1 MTGVDDLN
9 NVRSEM
15 GREGAVGFNPHHR
28 YDFFQHPALPDWCFH
43 GRRREDAEERLREI
57 GDDAL

>member
-1 MTGVDDLN
+1 MTGVDSLN
-9 NVRSEM
+9 SVHSAM

-28 YDFFQHPALPDWCFH
+28 YDFLQHPALPDWCFL

-57 GDDAL
+57 EYDAL